1 VKLTVERR
9 PASLVVLD
17 ITADDDEF
25 SEAMSRAFRKVAR
38 DIQVPGFRKGKAPR
52 HIIEGLYGRNV
63 FLQEAADE
71 VMDKLYRQALQQ
83 EDLTPVGEPSVEI
96 NALEP
101 VNFVVTVP
109 VYPDVE
115 LNDYTGIR
123 VDPVDASVTSDDVDE
138 VLTRLQKSQGEW
150 IDLAEPRQPAEGDQ
164 VTVDYEVELEGE
176 PFQEPIE
183 DAVFV
188 LGETNLLVSLREK
201 LESMNVGET
210 ESFDL
215 AFDEDDESADPSIRG
230 KSLSYK
236 VTLKTVKERKLPALD
251 DEFAKQ
257 VNDSESLDALRE
269 QIRNDI
275 HASKTTEGRT
285 EVVNQVVD
293 QMASQAG
300 IDAPDVMVDEE
311 VEHQLNHLKEDL
323 QRSGTP
329 WPGYLR
335 IQGKT
340 EEEVRADL
348 RPEAARRLRNSL
360 FLQAVA
366 RKEEVTV
373 TDADIDAEIASLTG
387 AFSPRDDSDEARKMA
402 ESMAQFYQSDYYRN
416 MLRNQVFER
425 KLTDRLIDVATEGK
439 GAVINPYVAPV
450 VEISEVMADAAV
462 SDEVPAA
469 IEAQEADGDA
479 DLPGGDVV
487 EAETAEVA
495 SGDLPATSTDEPGYE
510 NAVKGDG
517 TNNVPDGYPIKGN
530 ANSMIYHTPASGSY
544 GRTIAEWYFQT
555 AEAAEAAGFRA
566 PGGQQQGAD
575 MAAAASSAAKAAAS
589 EVDAE

>member
-1 VKLTVERR
+1 MKLTVERK

-25 SEAMSRAFRKVAR
+25 SEAMSRAFRKVSR

-83 EDLTPVGEPSVEI
+83 EDLTPVGEPAVEI

-109 VYPDVE
+109 VYPEVE
-115 LNDYTGIR
+115 LNDYTTIR
-123 VDPVDASVTSDDVDE
+123 VDPVDAAVSDDDIDE

-150 IDLAEPRQPAEGDQ
+150 VELASPRKATEGDQ
-164 VTVDYEVELEGE
+164 VTVDYEVELDGE

-188 LGETNLLVSLREK
+188 LGETNLLVALREK
-201 LESMNVGET
+201 LESMDAGET

-215 AFDEDDESADPSIRG
+215 SFDEDDESADPSIRG

-236 VTLKTVKERKLPALD
+236 VTLKGVKERQLPDLD
-251 DEFAKQ
+251 DEFAKN
-257 VNDSESLDALRE
+257 VNDAESLAALRD
-269 QIRNDI
+269 QIRDDI

-285 EVVNQVVD
+285 EIVNKVVD
-293 QMASQAG
+293 EMASQAG

-329 WPGYLR
+329 WEGYLR

-340 EEEVRADL
+340 EDDVKDDL

-366 RKEEVTV
+366 RQEEVAV
-373 TDADIDAEIASLTG
+373 TDEDIDAEIANLTG
-387 AFSPRDDSDEARKMA
+387 AFAPRDDSEEARNMA
-402 ESMAQFYQSDYYRN
+402 ASMAQFYQSDYYRN

-425 KLTDRLIDVATEGK
+425 KLTDRLIEVATEGQ
-439 GAVINPYVAPV
+439 GAVLNAYVAPIVDVEDV
-450 VEISEVMADAAV
+450 VASAAEDDA
-462 SDEVPAA
+462 PLA
-469 IEAQEADGDA
+469 IEATEEDGA
-479 DLPGGDVV
+479 TDLPIENVVV
-487 EAETAEVA
+487 ESATADIE
-495 SGDLPATSTDEPGYE
+495 SGDLPASSEDEPSYANG
-510 NAVKGDG
+510 VKGDG
-517 TNNVPDGYPIKGN
+517 TDNVPDGYPVKGN
-530 ANSMIYHTPASGSY
+530 GDSMIYHTPESSFY
-544 GRTIAEWYFQT
+544 GRTIAEWYFKS
-555 AEAAEAAGFRA
+555 AADAEAAGFRA
-566 PGGQQQGAD
+566 PAGQQGAD
-575 MAAAASSAAKAAAS
+575 LADAASAAAKAAADKA
-589 EVDAE
+589 DAE

>member
-1 VKLTVERR
+1 MKLTVERK

-17 ITADDDEF
+17 ITADDEEF
-25 SEAMSRAFRKVAR
+25 SEAMSKAFRKVAR

-109 VYPDVE
+109 VYPEVE
-115 LNDYTGIR
+115 LNDYAGVR
-123 VDPVDASVTSDDVDE
+123 VESVDASVTDADVDE
-138 VLTRLQKSQGEW
+138 VLSRLQKSQGEW
-150 IDLAEPRQPAEGDQ
+150 IDLAEPRMPAEGDQ
-164 VTVDYEVELEGE
+164 VTVDYEVELDGE

-210 ESFDL
+210 DSFEL

-236 VTLKTVKERKLPALD
+236 VTLKTIKERKLPALD

-257 VNDSESLDALRE
+257 VNDSESLDALRD

-275 HASKTTEGRT
+275 HSSKTTESRT
-285 EVVNQVVD
+285 DVVNKVVD
-293 QMASQAG
+293 EMASQAA

-323 QRSGTP
+323 QRSNTP
-329 WPGYLR
+329 WQGYLR

-340 EEEVRADL
+340 EDEVRADL

-373 TDADIDAEIASLTG
+373 TDADIDAEIANLTG
-387 AFSPRDDSDEARKMA
+387 AFSPRDDSEEARKMA

-425 KLTDRLIDVATEGK
+425 KLTDRLIEVATEGK
-439 GAVINPYVAPV
+439 GAVTNPYVAPIV
-450 VEISEVMADAAV
+450 DISEVMADAA
-462 SDEVPAA
+462 SNDEASLA
-469 IEAQEADGDA
+469 IEAEESDGGT
-479 DLPGGDVV
+479 DLPGEDNLV
-487 EAETAEVA
+487 EVETTDGAGET
-495 SGDLPATSTDEPGYE
+495 SATSGDEPGYA
-510 NAVKGDG
+510 NAMKGDG
-517 TNNVPDGYPIKGN
+517 TNDVPDGYPIKGN
-530 ANSMIYHTPASGSY
+530 ADSMIYHTPTSSSY
-544 GRTIAEWYFQT
+544 GNTIAEWYFAT
-555 AEAAEAAGFRA
+555 TEAAEAAGFRA
-566 PGGQQQGAD
+566 P
-575 MAAAASSAAKAAAS
+575 AS
-589 EVDAE
+589 

>member
-1 VKLTVERR
+1 
-9 PASLVVLD
+9 
-17 ITADDDEF
+17 
-25 SEAMSRAFRKVAR
+25 
-38 DIQVPGFRKGKAPR
+38 
-52 HIIEGLYGRNV
+52 
-63 FLQEAADE
+63 
-71 VMDKLYRQALQQ
+71 
-83 EDLTPVGEPSVEI
+83 VGEPSVEI

-115 LNDYTGIR
+115 LNDYSAVR
-123 VDPVDASVTSDDVDE
+123 VDSVDASVTDADVDE

-150 IDLAEPRQPAEGDQ
+150 IDLAEPRMPTEGDQ
-164 VTVDYEVELEGE
+164 VTVDYEVELDGE

-210 ESFDL
+210 DSFEL

-236 VTLKTVKERKLPALD
+236 VTLKIIKERKLPALD

-257 VNDSESLDALRE
+257 VNDSESLDALRD

-285 EVVNQVVD
+285 EVVNKVVD
-293 QMASQAG
+293 EMASQAG

-329 WPGYLR
+329 WQGYLR

-340 EEEVRADL
+340 EDEVKDDL

-373 TDADIDAEIASLTG
+373 TDADIDAEIANLTG
-387 AFSPRDDSDEARKMA
+387 AFSPRDDSEEARKMA

-439 GAVINPYVAPV
+439 GAVTNPYVAPIV
-450 VEISEVMADAAV
+450 DVSEVMADATSSETV
-462 SDEVPAA
+462 ESD
-469 IEAQEADGDA
+469 GGTN
-479 DLPGGDVV
+479 LPGGDAGIADVD
-487 EAETAEVA
+487 
-495 SGDLPATSTDEPGYE
+495 SGDPSAASDGESGFA
-510 NAVKGDG
+510 NAMKGDG
-517 TNNVPDGYPIKGN
+517 TNTVPDGYPIKGN
-530 ANSMIYHTPASGSY
+530 ADSMIYHSPESGSY
-544 GRTIAEWYFQT
+544 SRTIAEWYFAT
-555 AEAAEAAGFRA
+555 PEDAEAAGFRA
-566 PGGQQQGAD
+566 PAGQQGASLAEAAS
-575 MAAAASSAAKAAAS
+575 AAAKVAAS
-589 EVDAE
+589 QADSE